1 MRRVHTIV
9 WGVLLAFGV
18 FVVHESLDHNYYGS
32 DFGPGP
38 GFFSFWLGILLMVMS
53 LVQIVMIYRRPGEPL
68 PDGFI
73 PTRDG
78 VKRILYIMG
87 ALMVSLLVMKTLGF
101 SLTMLVFCVFLLR
114 MLGVRQSWWITL
126 TLAVVASF
134 GTVYLFGLLQVA
146 LPKGFFGFM

>member
-1 MRRVHTIV
+1 MKRVNAIV
-9 WGVLLAFGV
+9 WGVLLVFGAFV
-18 FVVHESLDHNYYGS
+18 IHESLDHNYYGS

-53 LVQIVMIYRRPGEPL
+53 LVQIVLTYRRPREAL

-73 PTRDG
+73 PNRNG

-87 ALMVSLLVMKTLGF
+87 ALAASLLVMKYLGF

-126 TLAVVASF
+126 TLAVVGSF
-134 GTVYLFGLLQVA
+134 GMFYLFDLLQVA
-146 LPKGFFGFM
+146 LPKGFLGIM